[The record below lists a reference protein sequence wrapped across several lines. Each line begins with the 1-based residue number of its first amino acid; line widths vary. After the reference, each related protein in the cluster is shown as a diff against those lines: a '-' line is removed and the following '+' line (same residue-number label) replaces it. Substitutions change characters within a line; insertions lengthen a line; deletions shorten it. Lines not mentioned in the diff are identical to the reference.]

1 MSRNKVNVT
10 QQAGNKV
17 SIAEVNRTV
26 ELTEETVKIV
36 HVGTVIS
43 TGFDKNY
50 VHDQNSPS
58 ASWTITHNLDKKPA
72 VSIVD
77 SAGTLI
83 ICDVQY
89 DSNNQV
95 TLTFDSSTSGK
106 AYFN

>member
-1 MSRNKVNVT
+1 MSNNIVKVT
-10 QQAGNKV
+10 QASGNKV
-17 SIAEVNRTV
+17 SVQETNFTV
-26 ELTEETVKIV
+26 SLTEETVKV
-36 HVGTVIS
+36 VNVGTVIS

-58 ASWTITHNLDKKPA
+58 NSWIITHNLNKNPA
-72 VSIVD
+72 VSVVD

>member
-1 MSRNKVNVT
+1 MSNNIVKVT
-10 QQAGNKV
+10 QTAGNKV
-17 SIAEVNRTV
+17 SVQEANFTV
-26 ELTEETVKIV
+26 SLAEETVKV
-36 HVGTVIS
+36 VNVGTVIS

-72 VSIVD
+72 VSVVD